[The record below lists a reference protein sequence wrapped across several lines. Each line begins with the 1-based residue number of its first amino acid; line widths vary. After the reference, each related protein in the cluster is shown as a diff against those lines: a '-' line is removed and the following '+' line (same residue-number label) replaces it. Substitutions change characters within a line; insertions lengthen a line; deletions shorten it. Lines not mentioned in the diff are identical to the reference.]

1 MRKLLDFIVRK
12 RHWFLFVLLEIACLV
27 LIYQNST
34 YQRSVLIS
42 TTNVVTGNI
51 ASLSGNIS
59 GFFNM
64 RAINRELAEK
74 NGELELKLLQLQ
86 GQIEEIQAG
95 NVEFQGL
102 ISENQGLNSEIHG
115 QNLEIHGHF
124 PYRFIMAQVKNN
136 SVTQLSNYITINKG
150 RADGIEPQMGVV
162 SEGGV
167 VGIVSLV
174 SDHFSVVLPVLNPKF
189 RLSCKVLGSNYAGSL
204 VWDGRDAR
212 YAQLNELPRHVEFQK
227 GDTVVTSGYSA
238 IFPTGI
244 IIGTVADYRRE
255 HDDNFYT
262 LEVDLSTNFQALDY
276 VRVLINEEQAEQRML
291 EKEVMKDGK

>member
-1 MRKLLDFIVRK
+1 MRKLLEFLVTK

-27 LIYQNST
+27 LIFQNAN
-34 YQRSVLIS
+34 YQRTVLIS
-42 TTNVVTGNI
+42 TTNVITGHI
-51 ASLSGNIS
+51 ASLSGNMS

-64 RAINRELAEK
+64 RTMNRELAEK
-74 NGELELKLLQLQ
+74 NGELEMQLLQLQ
-86 GQIEEIQAG
+86 NQIEQLQAREIPF
-95 NVEFQGL
+95 N
-102 ISENQGLNSEIHG
+102 G
-115 QNLEIHGHF
+115 QVADSTRLF

-150 RADGIEPQMGVV
+150 TKDGIAPQMGVV
-162 SEGGV
+162 SEKGV

-189 RLSCKVLGSNYAGSL
+189 RLSCKVLGNNLTGSL
-204 VWDGRDAR
+204 TWDGRSAR
-212 YAQLNELPRHVEFQK
+212 YAQLKEIPRHVEFQK

-244 IIGTVADYRRE
+244 IMGTIADYRRE

-262 LEVDLSTNFQALDY
+262 LDIELSTNFQALDY
-276 VRVLINEEQAEQRML
+276 VRVLINEEREEQRKL
-291 EKEVMKDGK
+291 EKERL

>member
-27 LIYQNST
+27 LIYQNSN

-42 TTNVVTGNI
+42 TTNVITGNI

-64 RAINRELAEK
+64 RTINRELAEK
-74 NGELELKLLQLQ
+74 NGELAMQLLQLQ
-86 GQIEEIQAG
+86 NKIEQLQAQE
-95 NVEFQGL
+95 VPFDGL
-102 ISENQGLNSEIHG
+102 VTDSARL
-115 QNLEIHGHF
+115 F
-124 PYRFIMAQVKNN
+124 PYKFIMAQVKNN

-150 RADGIEPQMGVV
+150 GKDGITPQMGVV

-174 SDHFSVVLPVLNPKF
+174 SDYFSVVLPVLNPKF

-204 VWDGRDAR
+204 VWDGRSAR
-212 YAQLNELPRHVEFQK
+212 YAQLKELPRHVEFQK

-262 LEVDLSTNFQALDY
+262 LEVELSTNFQALDY
-276 VRVLINEEQAEQRML
+276 VRVLINEEQMEQWKL
-291 EKEVMKDGK
+291 EKEVVRNGK

>member
-12 RHWFLFVLLEIACLV
+12 RHWFLFVALEIACLV

-42 TTNVVTGNI
+42 TTNVITGHI
-51 ASLSGNIS
+51 ASLSGNVS

-64 RAINRELAEK
+64 RTINRELAEK

-86 GQIEEIQAG
+86 SRIEEIQARG
-95 NVEFQGL
+95 VSFDGL
-102 ISENQGLNSEIHG
+102 ATDSARI
-115 QNLEIHGHF
+115 F

-150 RADGIEPQMGVV
+150 EKDGIVPQMGVV

-204 VWDGRDAR
+204 VWDGRNAR
-212 YAQLNELPRHVEFQK
+212 YAQLKELPRHVEFQK

-255 HDDNFYT
+255 HDDNFYS
-262 LEVDLSTNFQALDY
+262 LEIELSTNFQALDY

-291 EKEVMKDGK
+291 EKEVKKDGK

>member
-27 LIYQNST
+27 LIYQNSS

-42 TTNVVTGNI
+42 TTNVITGNI
-51 ASLSGNIS
+51 ASLSGNVS

-64 RAINRELAEK
+64 RTVNRELAEK
-74 NGELELKLLQLQ
+74 NGELEMRLLQLQ
-86 GQIEEIQAG
+86 NRVEQLQARQ
-95 NVEFQGL
+95 VPFDGL
-102 ISENQGLNSEIHG
+102 VADSVRL
-115 QNLEIHGHF
+115 F
-124 PYRFIMAQVKNN
+124 PYQFILAQVRNN

-150 RADGIEPQMGVV
+150 EKDGITPQMGVV

-174 SDHFSVVLPVLNPKF
+174 SDHFSVVLPILNPKF

-204 VWDGRDAR
+204 VWDGRSAR
-212 YAQLNELPRHVEFQK
+212 YAQLKELPRHVEFQK

-262 LEVDLSTNFQALDY
+262 LEVELSTNFQALDY
-276 VRVLINEEQAEQRML
+276 VRVLINEEQVEQWRL
-291 EKEVMKDGK
+291 EKEVVGNGK